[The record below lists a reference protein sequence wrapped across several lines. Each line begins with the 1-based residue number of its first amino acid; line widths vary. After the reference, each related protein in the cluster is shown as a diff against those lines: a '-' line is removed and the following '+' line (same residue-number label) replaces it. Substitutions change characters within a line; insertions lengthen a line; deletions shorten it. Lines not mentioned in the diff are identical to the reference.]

1 MDDRQVVD
9 GSWGGETITNVH
21 GEVSYQERRF
31 QVVSEFEPAGDQGQ
45 AIDKLSE
52 GVLEGQRYQTL
63 KGVTG
68 SGKTYT
74 MAKIIERVQRPTL
87 VLSHNKTLAAQLYR
101 EFKSFFP
108 DNAVEYFVS
117 TYDYYQPEAYVP
129 GKDLYIEKDADI
141 NAEIE
146 RLRLSASFSLM
157 ERRDVI
163 VVATVSCIFGLV
175 NPVSIRD
182 MVYTFKRGE
191 RFNHKEILNQ
201 LVRMQYERNDAILK
215 RGSFRVRGDVIEIC
229 PSYLENAV
237 RISVDWDE
245 IAEILWFDPI
255 SGEKQGSVETFS
267 LYPAKQFV
275 MPPEQVKAAIERI
288 RLEMEEQVEYFG
300 SLGKPL
306 EAERIRTRVE
316 YDLEMLSEIGYCSGI
331 ENYSRQLSN
340 RKAGE
345 RPAVLLDYF
354 PPDFLTFIDESHV
367 TLPQVGAMY
376 EGDRSRKLNLVTYGF
391 RLPSALDNR
400 PLKAEEFEQ
409 VIGQRVFVSAT
420 PGKIELE
427 KATNVVEQLIRPTG
441 LLDPKVEVRPT
452 EGQMEDLYGE
462 IRATVEKNQRVLI
475 TTLTKKMSE
484 DLTDYLSGLSL
495 KVRYLHSE
503 IETIERV
510 ELLRDLRLGVFDV
523 LVGINLLRE
532 GLDLPEV
539 SLIAILDADKI
550 GFLRSATSLVQTIG
564 RAARNADGRVIMYA
578 DRHSDAMIEAIRETE
593 RRREAQLAYNAEH
606 GITPK
611 TIIKAISDI
620 IEREKETTQAIQSR
634 EIEIL
639 KGGYNLLLASG
650 RKKYVKALEKE
661 MFEAAKDLEF
671 ERAALLRD
679 EIQRIERG
687 EIE

>member
-1 MDDRQVVD
+1 M
-9 GSWGGETITNVH
+9 
-21 GEVSYQERRF
+21 
-31 QVVSEFEPAGDQGQ
+31 
-45 AIDKLSE
+45 
-52 GVLEGQRYQTL
+52 
-63 KGVTG
+63 
-68 SGKTYT
+68 
-74 MAKIIERVQRPTL
+74 
-87 VLSHNKTLAAQLYR
+87 
-101 EFKSFFP
+101 
-108 DNAVEYFVS
+108 
-117 TYDYYQPEAYVP
+117 
-129 GKDLYIEKDADI
+129 
-141 NAEIE
+141 
-146 RLRLSASFSLM
+146 
-157 ERRDVI
+157 
-163 VVATVSCIFGLV
+163 
-175 NPVSIRD
+175 
-182 MVYTFKRGE
+182 
-191 RFNHKEILNQ
+191 
-201 LVRMQYERNDAILK
+201 
-215 RGSFRVRGDVIEIC
+215 
-229 PSYLENAV
+229 
-237 RISVDWDE
+237 
-245 IAEILWFDPI
+245 
-255 SGEKQGSVETFS
+255 
-267 LYPAKQFV
+267 
-275 MPPEQVKAAIERI
+275 
-288 RLEMEEQVEYFG
+288 
-300 SLGKPL
+300 
-306 EAERIRTRVE
+306 
-316 YDLEMLSEIGYCSGI
+316 
-331 ENYSRQLSN
+331 
-340 RKAGE
+340 
-345 RPAVLLDYF
+345 
-354 PPDFLTFIDESHV
+354 
-367 TLPQVGAMY
+367 
-376 EGDRSRKLNLVTYGF
+376 
-391 RLPSALDNR
+391 
-400 PLKAEEFEQ
+400 
-409 VIGQRVFVSAT
+409 
-420 PGKIELE
+420 
-427 KATNVVEQLIRPTG
+427 VEQLIRPTG

-462 IRATVEKNQRVLI
+462 IRATVAKNQRVLI

-679 EIQRIERG
+679 EIQRIERERSNSG
-687 EIE
+687 ERGREPRRL